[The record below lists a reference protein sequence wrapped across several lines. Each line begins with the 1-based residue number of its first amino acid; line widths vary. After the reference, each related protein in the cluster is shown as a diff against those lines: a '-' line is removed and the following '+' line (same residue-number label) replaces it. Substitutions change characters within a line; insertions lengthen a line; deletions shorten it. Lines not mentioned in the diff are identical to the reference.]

1 MPRLAYHRG
10 RCQPETRSSA
20 KRVSVGD
27 PAKVCVTRT
36 RSLGGKHEETLD
48 NGALSALLSG
58 TAMAETVGVSIARF
72 DDNFLTVMRNGMTD
86 YAGTLDGVDLQVE
99 DATDDV
105 AKQLD
110 QINNFI
116 AAGVD
121 AIVVNAV
128 DTSATQAMTNAADAA
143 GVPLV
148 YVNREPVNVNELPD
162 GQAFVASNEIESGTL
177 EAFQI
182 CRNLRAEGKAGGA
195 NGYILMGQLSNQ
207 AAVQR
212 TKDVD
217 DVIGMDMCNFMN
229 IIDRQTAE
237 WSRDKAQDLMTNWL
251 SSGQDFDFVIANNDE
266 MAIGAIQAMKAQGLD
281 MATIQVGGVD
291 ATQDALVAM
300 QAGDLDVTV
309 FQDANGQGAGSVE
322 TALKLARGEEVDK
335 KVYIP
340 FKLVTPDNVG
350 DFLDKN

>member
-1 MPRLAYHRG
+1 MKKVLVAAGLAALMS
-10 RCQPETRSSA
+10 SSA
-20 KRVSVGD
+20 
-27 PAKVCVTRT
+27 
-36 RSLGGKHEETLD
+36 L
-48 NGALSALLSG
+48 
-58 TAMAETVGVSIARF
+58 AETIGASIARF
-72 DDNFLTVMRNGMTD
+72 DDNFLTVMRNGMVEH
-86 YAGTLDGVDLQVE
+86 ANNIGVDLQVE

-116 AAGVD
+116 ASGVD
-121 AIVVNAV
+121 AIIVNAV
-128 DTSATQAMTNAADAA
+128 DTSATEAMTNAAAAA

-148 YVNREPVNVNELPD
+148 YVNREPINVDVLPD
-162 GQAFVASNEIESGTL
+162 NQAFVASNEIESGTL
-177 EAFQI
+177 ESFQV
-182 CRNLRAEGKAGGA
+182 CRNLRAAGKAGGA
-195 NGYILMGQLSNQ
+195 KGYVLMGQLSNQ

-212 TKDVD
+212 TKDVH
-217 DVIGMDMCNFMN
+217 DVIGMDMCNFMTL
-229 IIDRQTAE
+229 IDEQTAE

-251 SSGQDFDFVIANNDE
+251 SSGEDFDFVLANNDE
-266 MAIGAIQAMKAQGLD
+266 MAIGAIQAMKAAGID
-281 MATIQVGGVD
+281 MASVQVGGVD

-309 FQDANGQGAGSVE
+309 FQDAFGQGSGSVNA
-322 TALKLARGEEVDK
+322 ALALARGEEVDQ